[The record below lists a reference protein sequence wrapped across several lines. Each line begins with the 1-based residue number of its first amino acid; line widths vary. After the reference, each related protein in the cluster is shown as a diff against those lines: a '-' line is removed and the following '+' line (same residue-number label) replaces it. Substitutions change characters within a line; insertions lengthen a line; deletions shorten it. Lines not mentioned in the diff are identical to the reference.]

1 MAFWSFKLAEPG
13 HDCVDLSKA
22 SDWFQV
28 TNTLPSMLVELHMS
42 GCELNQI
49 PVGVANMTRLK
60 VVNLRW
66 NIIWRTIPQWLYTCS
81 NFKSLSLYLNLLRG
95 EISSSTGNF
104 TAIVNLDL
112 SANQIDGKMPNS
124 LGNLCKLAVLDLS
137 RNYFN
142 GSVSEILK
150 RQLGCSF
157 HEERQSHARRLGTE
171 SKKRYHPVVTN
182 FLNTLMNFSRLHDY
196 MTEFG
201 YKHKTYRALNLFII
215 YVITTDPANVEY
227 ILKKH
232 FANYGKRDQKLSP
245 EDDID
250 AILTIWHYHGGCQV
264 GRVVDK
270 GYGVLGT
277 DSLRVIDGSTFYHTP
292 GANPQATVMMLGR
305 YMGQRILHDRLVHGS
320 KKKN

>member
-157 HEERQSHARRLGTE
+157 HEERQCHGFSRAVQIILSSSSRRVWASLALFPDMGKKTKKPGKGKEKAAKAEEKRARRETRSSHL
-171 SKKRYHPVVTN
+171 R
-182 FLNTLMNFSRLHDY
+182 
-196 MTEFG
+196 MTSMPFC
-201 YKHKTYRALNLFII
+201 LFA
-215 YVITTDPANVEY
+215 P
-227 ILKKH
+227 K
-232 FANYGKRDQKLSP
+232 
-245 EDDID
+245 
-250 AILTIWHYHGGCQV
+250 TIWHYHGGCQV

-270 GYGVLGT
+270 GYGVLGI